1 MARVRETTTGHKLR
15 LVSEQKGISEPERPS
30 ATILPF
36 PRRVPRD
43 RKFLVLLKSEHVEAL
58 EMIQA
63 VHNQPFSV
71 IIRAGIERLAEQV
84 GINMRA
90 RDAPDIY
97 PPA

>member
-1 MARVRETTTGHKLR
+1 MARVRETPTGHKLR
-15 LVSEQKGISEPERPS
+15 LVSEQKGIAQQGRPT

-36 PRRVPRD
+36 PRRPPSD
-43 RKFLVLLKSEHVEAL
+43 RKFLVLLKREHVEAL

-84 GINMRA
+84 GINIQA
-90 RDAPDIY
+90 RDTPDIY